1 MVGFLQ
7 LAGIALDE
15 CRSCGKRFVGIG
27 QGYICSS
34 CIQEIKPHTPIDRDH
49 KFEFISQ
56 YSIFGLYEGPLKTAL
71 LSLKFEGAR
80 YLAKVIA
87 ERIKDHFWEFA
98 SSVEPDFVSFAPI
111 NLRRLWVRGFNQV
124 EEILKHLGVQP
135 VKLFSRKDL
144 KGPLARYDA
153 SQRQMIVSGF
163 KLRENVIDL
172 VDGKR
177 ILLVDDILTTG
188 ATINKLSELL
198 MSAGTSEVFAYFIAK
213 A

>member
-1 MVGFLQ
+1 MIGFLQ

-15 CRSCGKRFVGIG
+15 CRSCGKTFMGVG

-34 CIQEIKPHTPIDRDH
+34 CIDEINPHIPMDYSQ

-56 YSIFGLYEGPLKTAL
+56 YSIFGLYEGPLKDAL
-71 LSLKFEGAR
+71 LCLKFEGAR

-87 ERIKDHFWEFA
+87 ERINGHFWEFV
-98 SSVEPDFVSFAPI
+98 SSVEPDIISFAPL
-111 NLRRLWVRGFNQV
+111 NLRRLWTRGFNQV

-135 VKLFSRKDL
+135 IGLFNRKDF

-153 SQRQMIVSGF
+153 SQRAMIVSGF
-163 KLRENVIDL
+163 KLKQNVIDL
-172 VDGKR
+172 VDGKKV
-177 ILLVDDILTTG
+177 LLVDDILTTG
-188 ATINKLSELL
+188 STINKLSELL
-198 MSAGTSEVFAYFIAK
+198 MSVGTSEVFAYFIAK